1 MKDFGDF
8 FNHLNTSLIFLL
20 DIMREKSSSPISLLL
35 INKKFSSEQTQT
47 ILLVSNLKSL
57 LNWVGVGRG
66 TLGQVTELKYRIGH
80 WGSYQI

>member
-47 ILLVSNLKSL
+47 ILLVSNLTKF
-57 LNWVGVGRG
+57 VK
-66 TLGQVTELKYRIGH
+66 LG
-80 WGSYQI
+80 WGGEGNPWSGY